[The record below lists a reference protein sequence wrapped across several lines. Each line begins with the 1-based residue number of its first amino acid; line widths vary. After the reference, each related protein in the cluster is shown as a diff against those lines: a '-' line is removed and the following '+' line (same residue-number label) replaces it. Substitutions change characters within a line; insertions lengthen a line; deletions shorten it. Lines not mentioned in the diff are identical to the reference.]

1 MIILDYFLM
10 TQVLHFYSWI
20 LISLLIIIT
29 GAIGYFYQKKF
40 NIKTNYYLFIIA
52 AVLTSGEFLHFVAM
66 DYVWIEFIQMA
77 GVLLASILTLKLYN
91 AMTGAV

>member
-1 MIILDYFLM
+1 MIILDYSLM

-20 LISLLIIIT
+20 VISLLILIT

-52 AVLTSGEFLHFVAM
+52 AVLTLGEFLHFVAI
-66 DYVWIEFIQMA
+66 DYVWIEYIQIA
-77 GVLLASILTLKLYN
+77 GILLASLLTLKLYK
-91 AMTGAV
+91 AMTGAM

>member
-1 MIILDYFLM
+1 M
-10 TQVLHFYSWI
+10 TQVLHFYSWT

-66 DYVWIEFIQMA
+66 DYVWIEYIQMA
-77 GVLLASILTLKLYN
+77 GVLLASLLTLKLYK
-91 AMTGAV
+91 AMTGAM